1 VPQPIPPPLVTAQHL
16 VPVQPMQPAPAQLK
30 WLLEQV
36 HMVRSLRTGTRS
48 VNTQAFDM
56 QTSANRLRA
65 RYRDCWAGRSNVG
78 TTRRRMRGFIRSAMT
93 TRPGRSNTRS
103 VVLCCVVL
111 AQPCETGLRIAGD
124 YRPAASV
131 PAAAIQLEEASD
143 SVANAAAAA
152 TLIAGRSAA
161 GRSAAG
167 RSAAG
172 RSAAGRSAAG
182 RSAAASGC
190 CLWTREP
197 AES

>member
-1 VPQPIPPPLVTAQHL
+1 MPQPIPPPLVTAQHL

-143 SVANAAAAA
+143 SVANAAAATA
-152 TLIAGRSAA
+152 TLV
-161 GRSAAG
+161 
-167 RSAAG
+167 AG

>member
-1 VPQPIPPPLVTAQHL
+1 
-16 VPVQPMQPAPAQLK
+16 
-30 WLLEQV
+30 
-36 HMVRSLRTGTRS
+36 
-48 VNTQAFDM
+48 
-56 QTSANRLRA
+56 
-65 RYRDCWAGRSNVG
+65 
-78 TTRRRMRGFIRSAMT
+78 MRGFIRSAMT

-103 VVLCCVVL
+103 VVLRCVVL

-143 SVANAAAAA
+143 SVANAAAATA
-152 TLIAGRSAA
+152 TLV
-161 GRSAAG
+161 AG

-182 RSAAASGC
+182 RSAAASGR

>member
-1 VPQPIPPPLVTAQHL
+1 VPQQLVPIPPPLVTVQHL
-16 VPVQPMQPAPAQLK
+16 VPVQPMQPAQPAPAQLK

-65 RYRDCWAGRSNVG
+65 RYRDCWSGRSNVG

-111 AQPCETGLRIAGD
+111 AQPCETGRLRIAGD

-167 RSAAG
+167 RSAA
-172 RSAAGRSAAG
+172 
-182 RSAAASGC
+182 ASGC